1 MARFEPLSSANVDTN
16 TQNENTIVTAPG
28 SGFKIRVHAYRLV
41 GDNGATANTA
51 TFLNGTGGAVKETV
65 PLLANTGIVAVTQR
79 PDYLFELGDNKALI
93 LNLSAAQR
101 ARGGVTYS
109 ITKTTGYSDN

>member
-1 MARFEPLSSANVDTN
+1 MARYEPLSSANIDTN
-16 TQNENTIVTAPG
+16 TQNENAIVAAPG
-28 SGFKIRVHAYRLV
+28 AGFAIRVHAYRLV
-41 GDNGATANTA
+41 GDNASTANTA
-51 TFLNGTGGAVKETV
+51 TWLNGTGGAVKETI

-79 PDYLFELGDNKALI
+79 PDYLFQLAANKALI

-109 ITKTTGYSDN
+109 VVRSPGDET